1 MYSSSAGSE
10 DFYLNCSGMCA
21 IWDGMLVGGLEMP
34 SDQSDM
40 LEWGDELDH
49 WSGEPGEG
57 VRKGWSGTWTWWF
70 GVLSMGPE

>member
-1 MYSSSAGSE
+1 
-10 DFYLNCSGMCA
+10 
-21 IWDGMLVGGLEMP
+21 MP

-40 LEWGDELDH
+40 LECGDELDH

-57 VRKGWSGTWTWWF
+57 VRNGWSGTCNWWL